1 MRKEKKKKPIDD
13 QDRPAHQQPASN
25 RGRSP
30 AANGQ
35 RRPKG
40 TKFSGGPRGWCG
52 GAAQATQAPSSGDS
66 LARMLPILPC
76 WLATLWR
83 SGCQVEA
90 APTRDEQS
98 RRRPR
103 LGPGPD
109 GRGRGG
115 RGAEAEVAAAEGGCR
130 RLQPRRQ
137 FLLPHQH
144 RPSMSVRL
152 RSPSDL
158 AA

>member
-1 MRKEKKKKPIDD
+1 MDD
-13 QDRPAHQQPASN
+13 QDRPAHQQPASQQQ
-25 RGRSP
+25 GRSP
-30 AANGQ
+30 AAKGQ

-40 TKFSGGPRGWCG
+40 IKFSGGPGDAGSQQRRLFGTD
-52 GAAQATQAPSSGDS
+52 AAILVGDS
-66 LARMLPILPC
+66 LAQRQPGL
-76 WLATLWR
+76 
-83 SGCQVEA
+83 SG
-90 APTRDEQS
+90 DEQS

-115 RGAEAEVAAAEGGCR
+115 RGAEAEVAAAEGGRR

-144 RPSMSVRL
+144 RPSMPVRL
-152 RSPSDL
+152 RSPSNL